1 MYKRYYEKEKEEK
14 EGLIL
19 LIAKRGKKMAGYT
32 GTKKKK
38 KKTKGAPGSGTRA
51 TNIPSLPSVKGSSKG
66 GHAGRESI
74 DRAYKKY
81 GVKPKPG
88 SGTRKGKATRTA
100 HGKQGQADIG
110 KALKKGFNKVGEL
123 VKKGGDWLEKGNEG
137 KPSPYIGLEKSYKT
151 KEEWRKD
158 QKKKK

>member
-38 KKTKGAPGSGTRA
+38 KKTKGA
-51 TNIPSLPSVKGSSKG
+51 
-66 GHAGRESI
+66 
-74 DRAYKKY
+74 
-81 GVKPKPG
+81 PG

-137 KPSPYIGLEKSYKT
+137 KPSPYIGLEKRYKT

>member
-1 MYKRYYEKEKEEK
+1 MQNYET
-14 EGLIL
+14 LP
-19 LIAKRGKKMAGYT
+19 GYMDIDRANDVPDPI
-32 GTKKKK
+32 GDYRNSDFKVVVDEFVENFEQKKK
-38 KKTKGAPGSGTRA
+38 KKTKGA
-51 TNIPSLPSVKGSSKG
+51 
-66 GHAGRESI
+66 
-74 DRAYKKY
+74 
-81 GVKPKPG
+81 PG

-123 VKKGGDWLEKGNEG
+123 VRKGGDWLEKGNEG
-137 KPSPYIGLEKSYKT
+137 KPSPYIGLEKRYKT

>member
-1 MYKRYYEKEKEEK
+1 MPAKIDRCVRKLMDKGKSKDSAFCHMYKRYYEKEKEEK

-38 KKTKGAPGSGTRA
+38 KKTKG
-51 TNIPSLPSVKGSSKG
+51 V
-66 GHAGRESI
+66 
-74 DRAYKKY
+74 
-81 GVKPKPG
+81 PG

-123 VKKGGDWLEKGNEG
+123 VRKGGDWLEKGMKANHLRTLVL
-137 KPSPYIGLEKSYKT
+137 KAL
-151 KEEWRKD
+151 
-158 QKKKK
+158 